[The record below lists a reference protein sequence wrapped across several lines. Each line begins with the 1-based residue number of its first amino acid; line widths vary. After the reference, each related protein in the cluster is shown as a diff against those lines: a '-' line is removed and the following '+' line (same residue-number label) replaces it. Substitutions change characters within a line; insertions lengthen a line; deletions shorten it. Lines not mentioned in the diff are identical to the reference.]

1 MTEEQQ
7 TPELPGALGTEQA
20 ADLPYQQSALD
31 AARAVAQGAAV
42 VAAVLGASGL
52 SGWILGIDVLR
63 RVPGADT
70 TMNANTAVA
79 VLALGVSLSLV
90 TRGCVTPWMIN
101 VARAAAALAALIGGL
116 TAAEYVTGV
125 GLGIDEL
132 LFRDDTMRVATE
144 VPGRMAPNTAPALML
159 GGVAALCAS
168 TSRLPAWTCQV
179 PGLAVLTLGM
189 LRLYGFAYAVPALER
204 FGAYKG
210 MALYTGLAL
219 VLLGIAAFLAQP
231 DRGPAG
237 LLMNAGTTGALGR
250 RLFATVLVVPPLL
263 GWLVL
268 AGEDAALF
276 GTRLGTALLVC
287 GHVAVFAAVIFSAL
301 VVGRRIEVAHARA
314 EWQVR
319 QNELLQAFMDH
330 TPAVVFIKDLDGRYL
345 AVNTTFEESLGLSRE
360 RVLGRRDRDVMPHG
374 LARQARAADLAMLVR
389 GVPVQREE
397 QFVLPGGPRDFLTSL
412 FPLKTPSGRPYAV
425 CGVVTDIT
433 ERVAAQREVRRAN
446 RRFLALLES
455 APDATLITDG
465 RGTVVMANAQ
475 VQSLFGRTATDLLG
489 TDIVDLVP
497 GPRRRR
503 HKALLHAYLRQAD
516 PKPIVL
522 DQGLFGLDG
531 AGGEFPVEV
540 SLSSLQAEEETLV
553 FLTVRDIT
561 ERRQAEAERAER
573 YEEHR
578 RIAYTLQH
586 SLMGEPSR
594 LPYLPSAHR
603 YRASVQDPGVGG
615 DWFDIIPLDRVRTGV
630 VVGDVMGRGLE
641 AAAVMGQLRAASHA
655 LARTGISP
663 SRLMTGLDAFVGDL
677 ADQLVTCVY
686 LVIDQSAHE
695 VTLCSAG
702 HPPVIVLPP
711 DGPARLLH
719 APVGV
724 PLGVND
730 SCGGDVPFRQT
741 TQPLQPGT
749 TLALYTD
756 GLVERPGTDIEAQ
769 IDILA
774 HTLNDALKGAPT
786 DPDSLDQAAE
796 RLMRTLVPDTT
807 THDDDVTLLLIG
819 LPEPDREDSRS
830 MRVRPGAGST
840 DSRYR

>member
-7 TPELPGALGTEQA
+7 SPELLGALGAEQA

-31 AARAVAQGAAV
+31 AARVVAQGAAV
-42 VAAVLGASGL
+42 VAAVLGAAGL
-52 SGWILGIDVLR
+52 SGWVFGIDVLR
-63 RVPGADT
+63 RGPGAGA

-79 VLALGVSLSLV
+79 LLALGISLFLV
-90 TRGCVTPWMIN
+90 ARGCVTPWMIA
-101 VARAAAALAALIGGL
+101 ARGAAALAAFVGGL
-116 TAAEYVTGV
+116 TVVEYVTGV

-132 LFRDDTMRVATE
+132 LFRDDTVRVATE
-144 VPGRMAPNTAPALML
+144 VPGRMASNTATALMI

-168 TSRLPAWTCQV
+168 SSRLPAWTSQV

-189 LRLYGFAYAVPALER
+189 LRLYGFAYAVPELER
-204 FGAYKG
+204 FGAYTG

-219 VLLGIAAFLAQP
+219 VLLGIAAFLARP
-231 DRGPAG
+231 DQGPAG

-287 GHVAVFAAVIFSAL
+287 GHVAVFTAVIFSVL

-330 TPAVVFIKDLDGRYL
+330 TPAVVFIKDLEGRFL

-360 RVLGRRDRDVMPHG
+360 RVLGRRDRDVMPPG
-374 LARQARAADLAMLVR
+374 LARQARAADLAMLA
-389 GVPVQREE
+389 GGTPVQREE
-397 QFVLPGGPRDFLTSL
+397 LLTLPGGPRDLLTSL
-412 FPLKTPSGRPYAV
+412 FPLTTSSGKPYAIG
-425 CGVVTDIT
+425 GVVTDIT
-433 ERVAAQREVRRAN
+433 ERVAAQHEVRRAHQ
-446 RRFLALLES
+446 RFLALLES

-465 RGTVVMANAQ
+465 HGTIAMANAQ
-475 VQSLFGRTATDLLG
+475 VQRLFGHAPADLVG
-489 TDIVDLVP
+489 TQVIDLVP
-497 GPRRRR
+497 VSRRRR
-503 HKALLHAYLRQAD
+503 HSAFLGAYLRQAD

-522 DQGLFGLDG
+522 DRGLYGLHSDG
-531 AGGEFPVEV
+531 SEFPVEV
-540 SLSSLQAEEETLV
+540 SLSRLQADEGTLV
-553 FLTVRDIT
+553 FLSVRDIT
-561 ERRQAEAERAER
+561 ERRQVEAERAER

-578 RIAYTLQH
+578 RIAHTLQH

-594 LPYLPSAHR
+594 LPHLSSAHR
-603 YRASVQDPGVGG
+603 YLASVQDPGVGG
-615 DWFDIIPLDRVRTGV
+615 DWFDVIPLDRDRTGI

-655 LARTGISP
+655 LARMGIP
-663 SRLMTGLDAFVGDL
+663 PGELMTGLDAFVSDL

-686 LVIDQSAHE
+686 LVVDQSGHE

-702 HPPVIVLPP
+702 HLPVIVLPP
-711 DGPARLLH
+711 DGPARLLQ

-730 SCGGDVPFRQT
+730 SCCGGGVPFRQT
-741 TQPLQPGT
+741 TQPLPPGS

-774 HTLNDALKGAPT
+774 HTLNDALKGVP
-786 DPDSLDQAAE
+786 PDAESLDHAAD
-796 RLMRTLVPDTT
+796 RLVRTLIPETAK
-807 THDDDVTLLLIG
+807 HDDDVTLLLIG
-819 LPEPDREDSRS
+819 LPKPD
-830 MRVRPGAGST
+830 GAGHRSERV
-840 DSRYR
+840 SPRARGVSGPK

>member
-1 MTEEQQ
+1 MTKEQ
-7 TPELPGALGTEQA
+7 TPELPGALGAEQA

-31 AARAVAQGAAV
+31 AALAVAQAAAV
-42 VAAVLGASGL
+42 VAAVLGAAGL

-63 RVPGADT
+63 RAPGADA
-70 TMNANTAVA
+70 TMSANTAVA
-79 VLALGVSLSLV
+79 VLALGVSLFLV
-90 TRGCVTPWMIN
+90 AHRCVTPWMIT
-101 VARAAAALAALIGGL
+101 VSRAAAALAAVIGGL
-116 TAAEYVTGV
+116 TAVEYVTGV

-132 LFRDDTMRVATE
+132 LFRDDTVRVATD
-144 VPGRMAPNTAPALML
+144 VPGRMAPNTAPALLL

-168 TSRLPAWTCQV
+168 TSRLPAWTSQV

-189 LRLYGFAYAVPALER
+189 LRLYGLVYGVPELER

-219 VLLGIAAFLAQP
+219 VLLGIAAFLARP
-231 DRGPAG
+231 DRGPAA

-287 GHVAVFAAVIFSAL
+287 GHVTVFTAVIFSVL

-330 TPAVVFIKDLDGRYL
+330 TPAVMFIKDLDGRFL

-360 RVLGRRDRDVMPHG
+360 RVLGRRDRDVMPPG
-374 LARQARAADLAMLVR
+374 LARQARAADLAMLAR

-397 QFVLPGGPRDFLTSL
+397 RLVLPGGPRDFLTSL
-412 FPLKTPSGRPYAV
+412 FPLKTPSGRPYAA

-455 APDATLITDG
+455 APDATLITDD
-465 RGTVVMANAQ
+465 RGIVVMANAQ
-475 VQSLFGRTATDLLG
+475 VQRLFGHAATDLLG
-489 TDIVDLVP
+489 TDLVDLVP

-503 HKALLHAYLRQAD
+503 HSALLHAYLRQAD

-522 DQGLFGLDG
+522 DQGLYGLDG
-531 AGGEFPVEV
+531 DGGEFPVEV
-540 SLSSLQAEEETLV
+540 SLSSLEADEEMLV

-561 ERRQAEAERAER
+561 ERRQTEAERAER

-603 YRASVQDPGVGG
+603 YLASVQDPGVGG
-615 DWFDIIPLDRVRTGV
+615 DWFDVIPLDRARTGI

-655 LARTGISP
+655 LARTGIPP

-702 HPPVIVLPP
+702 HPPVIARPP
-711 DGPARLLH
+711 GGPARRLQ

-730 SCGGDVPFRQT
+730 PCGGGVPFRQT
-741 TQPLQPGT
+741 TQPLPPGT

-774 HTLNDALKGAPT
+774 HTLNDALKGTPT

-796 RLMRTLVPDTT
+796 RLMTALVPATAA
-807 THDDDVTLLLIG
+807 HDDDVTLLLIG
-819 LPEPDREDSRS
+819 LPEPDRKDSRS
-830 MRVRPGAGST
+830 ARAGPGVDGT
-840 DSRYR
+840 DGP